1 MPGESMKKVFQ
12 GMLILT
18 QKPSGNMHILSL
30 MLNQE

>member
-1 MPGESMKKVFQ
+1 MEKVLQ

-18 QKPSGNMHILSL
+18 QKPSGNMYILSL